1 MPITL
6 AKIFRYPVKGLTA
19 QELPAA
25 ELTAGQALPGDRRYA
40 LLHGAATLE
49 AGHHEEGWRPKSDF
63 LQLARHE
70 KLAAL
75 ETEFDEDTQTLVI
88 YRGGRPVSRGRLDQ
102 PMGRMLVEQFFAA
115 YMAGSA
121 PGAPKLAEAKGFAYT
136 DTDTPFVSLLNLASV
151 HDIERVAKQPVD
163 PTRFRGNLWLDG
175 LDPWEERN
183 WGGRTLTVG
192 GTGGGATLEV
202 VRPIGRCAATE
213 VNPGTGARDLNV
225 LRTLRDGF
233 GHTHCGVYARVV
245 GGGRIAAGDPV
256 TLTE

>member
-1 MPITL
+1 MPITI

-19 QELPAA
+19 EDLPAA
-25 ELTAGQALPGDRRYA
+25 DLAAGRTLPGDRRYA

-75 ETEFDEDTQTLVI
+75 ETEFDEDTQTLVV
-88 YRGGRPVSRGRLDQ
+88 YRGGRPVTRGRLDQ
-102 PMGRMLVEQFFAA
+102 PMGRMLIEQFFAA
-115 YMAGSA
+115 YMAGAA
-121 PGAPKLAEAKGFAYT
+121 PGAPRLAEARDFAYT
-136 DTDTPFVSLLNLASV
+136 DKETAFVSLLNLASV

-163 PTRFRGNLWLDG
+163 PARFRGNLWLDG
-175 LDPWEERN
+175 LAPWEERN
-183 WGGRTLTVG
+183 WIGRTLRVG
-192 GTGGGATLEV
+192 AARLEIAE
-202 VRPIGRCAATE
+202 PIGRCVATE

-233 GHTHCGVYARVV
+233 GHTQCGVYARVV
-245 GGGRIAAGDPV
+245 DGGRIAVGDPV
-256 TLTE
+256 TLAG